1 MEEFSNTF
9 SVDSAL
15 LQELGER
22 LVTTPHVALAEL
34 VKNSYD
40 ADATEVHVFIR
51 EGDNG
56 GPEIEVRDN
65 GHGMNLHQIK
75 NYWMRIGTSHKSDDD
90 MSEKYGRPL
99 TGSKGIGRFCVRRLG
114 TRVKFESSAVC
125 PDGIETNS
133 LEIDWMQFT
142 PGKDVSEV
150 PVNGRRGVSSEG
162 ETGLTLI
169 MSGYSRISWH
179 ELEDRRSYGY
189 LLRQLAMLA
198 VNRGASREGFDED
211 PGFQIF
217 LHASELDE
225 EQTENDNNS
234 TVAATDIRESV
245 MHAGWGLLTAKIDN
259 EGYITCKLDGK
270 TPVGTRSYRSSKPL
284 KYLTDVSLKLSIFVE
299 ADEWNRDTTLMPSG
313 KRREMLDN
321 WGGVQVRQ
329 NGMRVDPYGN
339 PDNDWLG
346 IERDRAR
353 RLGKPTNEDLMN
365 FADTLKAN
373 NRQIE
378 PARVLLNM
386 LSSRSYMGAIEIG
399 DAEDTLLQKADR
411 QGYVDSPAFNE
422 LKKFARFA
430 IDWAMI
436 WRDFAVQEKDRQLVE
451 KYRNN
456 LESNSNI
463 GRIKAVEQSDVALKV
478 IRDGVSRLRDDAS
491 PITTSFIENLASAA
505 SLLETE
511 IRISKADL
519 QRFQLVASA
528 STLSLL
534 YHHEVKY
541 ISKELITLSADL
553 AEAIEELDGPLQT
566 RLAEVKVSV
575 ISAIDSLDSL
585 GELTEDMNAL
595 DRKAKALELDLARQ
609 ANNSIARF
617 KRILSAYK
625 IDIRMNIPSG
635 ILVGP
640 MLKGELVAILLNS
653 VSNAIKAVIAGG
665 ANNGSIE
672 ITSEAKGKNIL
683 VYIKDNGIGMNEA
696 DMESVF
702 SPLVSDPNSVLYDA
716 LEERVESQDKQLL
729 GQGSGMGLSILKGIL
744 ENRKGSVKFIP
755 PEENWATCLQLT
767 IPSPK

>member
-1 MEEFSNTF
+1 
-9 SVDSAL
+9 L

-56 GPEIEVRDN
+56 GPEIEVRDD
-65 GHGMNLHQIK
+65 GHGLNLHQIE
-75 NYWMRIGTSHKSDDD
+75 NYWMRIGTSHKSDNDE
-90 MSEKYGRPL
+90 SQKYGRPL

-114 TRVKFESSAVC
+114 THVKFESSATC
-125 PDGIETNS
+125 SGGIETNS
-133 LEIDWMQFT
+133 LEIDWTQFV
-142 PGKDVSEV
+142 PGQDVSEV
-150 PVNGRRGVSSEG
+150 PVIGRRGIRSEG

-169 MSGYSRISWH
+169 MSGYDRVSWN
-179 ELEDRRSYGY
+179 ELEDQRSYGY

-198 VNRGASREGFDED
+198 VNRGASRDGYEED

-217 LHASELDE
+217 LHAAELDG
-225 EQTENDNNS
+225 EQAEDGGDVS
-234 TVAATDIRESV
+234 GVATDIRESV
-245 MHAGWGLLTAKIDN
+245 MHAGWALLTSSIDDA
-259 EGYITCKLDGK
+259 GHVVCKLDAK
-270 TPVGTRSYRSSKPL
+270 SPVGTRTYRSSKPL

-299 ADEWNRDTTLMPSG
+299 ADEWNRDTALMPSG

-339 PDNDWLG
+339 SDNDWLG
-346 IERDRAR
+346 LERDRAR
-353 RLGKPTNEDLMN
+353 RLGKPTSEDLMN
-365 FADTLKAN
+365 FADTLRAN
-373 NRQIE
+373 NSQLE
-378 PARVLLNM
+378 PSRVLLNM
-386 LSSRSYMGAIEIG
+386 LSSKSYLGAIEIG
-399 DAEDTLLQKADR
+399 NTQGSLLQKADR
-411 QGYVDSPAFNE
+411 QGYVEGPAFNE
-422 LKKFARFA
+422 LKKFSRFV

-436 WRDFAVQEKDRQLVE
+436 WRDFAVQENERQQIE
-451 KYRNN
+451 KFRHK
-456 LESNSNI
+456 LESNTDSGKI
-463 GRIKAVEQSDVALKV
+463 SPAEQSDVALKV
-478 IRDGVSRLRDDAS
+478 IRDGVSRFRKDAS
-491 PITTSFIENLASAA
+491 SITPAIIDNLVSAT
-505 SLLETE
+505 SLLESE

-553 AEAIEELDGPLQT
+553 DEAIEELEGPIRE
-566 RLAEVKVSV
+566 RLSEVKDSV
-575 ISAIDSLDSL
+575 ITTIDSLDAL
-585 GELTEDMNAL
+585 GDLTEDMNAL

-609 ANNSIARF
+609 TNNSISRF

-625 IDIRMNIPSG
+625 IEVRMNIASG
-635 ILVGP
+635 MLVGP

-653 VSNAIKAVIAGG
+653 LSNAIKAVIAGG
-665 ANNGSIE
+665 ASSGAIE
-672 ITSEAKGKNIL
+672 ITAKSMGKSIY
-683 VYIKDNGIGMNEA
+683 VFIKDNGIGLNQA
-696 DMESVF
+696 DMDTVF

-744 ENRKGSVKFIP
+744 ENRKGSVRFIP
-755 PEENWATCLQLT
+755 PEDDWATCLQLT